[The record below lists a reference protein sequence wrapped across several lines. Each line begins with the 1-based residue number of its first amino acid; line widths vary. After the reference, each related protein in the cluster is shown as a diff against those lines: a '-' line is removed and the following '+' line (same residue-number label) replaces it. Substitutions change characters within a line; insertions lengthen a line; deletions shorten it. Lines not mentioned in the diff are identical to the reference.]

1 MRSFFASLRHV
12 AADLRLAMCKLNEMQ
27 FSAPWRAPRSRCG

>member
-12 AADLRLAMCKLNEMQ
+12 AADFRLAMCKLNEMQ
-27 FSAPWRAPRSRCG
+27 FSAPWAPRRTRCN

>member
-27 FSAPWRAPRSRCG
+27 FSAPWAPRRTRYN